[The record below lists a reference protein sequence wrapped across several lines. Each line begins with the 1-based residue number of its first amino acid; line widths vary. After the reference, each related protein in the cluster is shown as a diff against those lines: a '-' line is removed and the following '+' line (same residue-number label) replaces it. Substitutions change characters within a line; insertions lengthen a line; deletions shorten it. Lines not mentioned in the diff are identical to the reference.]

1 MIVIPVLA
9 GSLLLATGC
18 GTEHSATPPGAAG
31 GGSGGTVPSQS
42 VSHTVSSPSAGR
54 TVAPRVEPTG
64 KGAPKPV
71 KPEGHTNNPH
81 KVAWLSAKPSKDG
94 RSLRIVWWSGVEPCH
109 VLDRVTVKETPKRVT
124 VTLWEGESGKVQNVA
139 CIDIA
144 IKKSTIV
151 KLKAPLGKRKV
162 VDGARP

>member
-1 MIVIPVLA
+1 MIVIPAVA

-18 GTEHSATPPGAAG
+18 GVEHSATPPGAAG
-31 GGSGGTVPSQS
+31 GAVAVPVS
-42 VSHTVSSPSAGR
+42 VSR

-64 KGAPKPV
+64 KDAPKPV
-71 KPEGHTNNPH
+71 KPEGHTVNPR
-81 KVAWLSAKPSKDG
+81 KVSWLSAKPSKDG
-94 RSLRIVWWSGVEPCH
+94 RSLRVVWWSGVEPCH
-109 VLDRVTVKETPKRVT
+109 VLDHVTVKQTARRVT
-124 VTLWEGESGKVQNVA
+124 VTLWEGESDKVQNVA

-162 VDGARP
+162 VDGARH